1 MNGIN
6 IIQNTNLQAGRTKI
20 SLNERRKYPRYPVD
34 LPIDYSRVGGR
45 EVFGGIVKNI
55 SEGGVLAY
63 FSNRMEIGAVLRIE
77 IICIQ
82 GFELYTINAISKV
95 VWTELER
102 NGNTG
107 YYRYG
112 LQFLYIEEKDFH
124 RLQNLLKT
132 LKK

>member
-1 MNGIN
+1 MNRIN
-6 IIQNTNLQAGRTKI
+6 IFQNPNLQEVREKI
-20 SLNERRKYPRYPVD
+20 FLNERRKYPRYPVD

-45 EVFGGIVKNI
+45 EVFGGIIKNI

-63 FSNRMEIGAVLRIE
+63 FPHRMEIGAVLKIE

-82 GFELYTINAISKV
+82 GFELYTINAVSKV

-102 NGNTG
+102 NGNKG
-107 YYRYG
+107 DYQYG
-112 LQFLYIEEKDFH
+112 LQFLYVEEKDLY
-124 RLQNLLKT
+124 RLRNLLNM